1 MTTPS
6 QRRYQLTLIEHLP
19 DGRTK
24 ERFHG
29 DCEAYAIA
37 VTTTVRDE
45 LRVFT
50 DHDGPIQQR
59 RTALQALTDH
69 IKATVGIGRGR

>member
-1 MTTPS
+1 MTTS
-6 QRRYQLTLIEHLP
+6 TQRQYQLTLIEHLP
-19 DGRTK
+19 DGTTK

-29 DCEAYAIA
+29 NCEAYTLA
-37 VTTTVRDE
+37 VTTTIRGE

-59 RTALQALTDH
+59 RTALQALTTH
-69 IKATVGIGRGR
+69 IKATIGIGRGR

>member
-1 MTTPS
+1 MSTPV
-6 QRRYQLTLIEHLP
+6 QRPYQLTLIEHLP
-19 DGRTK
+19 NGTTK

-29 DCEAYAIA
+29 DCEAYTLA
-37 VTTTVRDE
+37 VTTTARGE

-59 RTALQALTDH
+59 QTALQALTAH
-69 IKATVGIGRGR
+69 IKATIGIGRGR